1 VSREW
6 DAVTYDRLASPM
18 TRWGEA
24 VVGWLEL
31 DGDERVMDAGCG
43 TGRVTERL
51 VERLP
56 RGRVVAVDGSSAMV
70 EQARSRLRPYGE
82 RVEYVVADLSVPI
95 PVDPPVNAILSTATF
110 HWILDHDAL
119 FANLA
124 AVLRPGGQLAAQ
136 CGGAGNIATIE
147 GALREMG
154 EDFDGRKH
162 YATPQETRTRLER
175 AGFTDVE
182 TWLHDEPTELDP
194 QDVEPYLAT
203 ICLGDHVEGMADDDR
218 DRFVAE
224 VARRLPGPRIDYV
237 RLNIRARRA
246 A

>member
-24 VVGWLEL
+24 VVGWLHL

-51 VERLP
+51 MERLP
-56 RGRVVAVDGSSAMV
+56 RGDVVAVDGSSAMV
-70 EQARSRLRPYGE
+70 EQARIRLAPFGD
-82 RVEYVVADLSVPI
+82 RVTYVVADLARPI
-95 PVDPPVNAILSTATF
+95 PVEPTVDAILSTATF

-136 CGGAGNIATIE
+136 CGGAGNIASIE
-147 GALREMG
+147 AALQALG
-154 EDFDGRKH
+154 EGWEGRKH
-162 YATPQETRTRLER
+162 FATAEETRARLER

-182 TWLHDEPTELDP
+182 TWLHEEPTDLAPE
-194 QDVEPYLAT
+194 DVEPYLAT
-203 ICLGDHVEGMADDDR
+203 ICLGDHVEGMADDEQG
-218 DRFVAE
+218 RFVAD

>member
-1 VSREW
+1 MSREW

-70 EQARSRLRPYGE
+70 EQARARLSPFGE
-82 RVEYVVADLSVPI
+82 RVEYVVADLSAPI
-95 PVDPPVNAILSTATF
+95 PVDPPVDAILSTATF
-110 HWILDHDAL
+110 HWIVDHDAL

-136 CGGAGNIATIE
+136 CGGAGNIASIQA
-147 GALREMG
+147 ALREMG
-154 EDFDGRKH
+154 EGFEGRKH
-162 YATPQETRTRLER
+162 FATADETRTRLER

-203 ICLGDHVEGMADDDR
+203 ICLGDNVEGMADDER
-218 DRFVAE
+218 ERFVAE

>member
-18 TRWGEA
+18 TRWGEV

-31 DGDERVMDAGCG
+31 DGDELVMDAGCG

-70 EQARSRLRPYGE
+70 DQARARLSPFGE
-82 RVEYVVADLSVPI
+82 RVEYVVADLSLPI
-95 PVDPPVNAILSTATF
+95 PLDPPVDAILSTATF
-110 HWILDHDAL
+110 HWIVDHDAL

-136 CGGAGNIATIE
+136 CGGAGNIASIHA
-147 GALREMG
+147 ALREMG
-154 EDFDGRKH
+154 EGFEGRKH
-162 YATPQETRTRLER
+162 FATADETRMRLER

-182 TWLHDEPTELDP
+182 TWLHEEPTELDP

-203 ICLGDHVEGMADDDR
+203 ICLGDHVEALADDER
-218 DRFVAE
+218 ERFVAE

>member
-1 VSREW
+1 MTREW

-56 RGRVVAVDGSSAMV
+56 RGDVVAVDGSGAMLD
-70 EQARSRLRPYGE
+70 QARIRLAPFGD
-82 RVEYVVADLSVPI
+82 RVEYVVADLSRPI
-95 PVDPPVNAILSTATF
+95 PVDPPVDAILSTATF
-110 HWILDHDAL
+110 HWIADHDAL

-124 AVLRPGGQLAAQ
+124 TVLRPGGQLAAQ
-136 CGGAGNIATIE
+136 CGGAGNIASIQAALHELGE
-147 GALREMG
+147 G
-154 EDFDGRKH
+154 FDGRKH
-162 YATPQETRTRLER
+162 FATAEDTATRLER
-175 AGFTDVE
+175 AGFTDVQS
-182 TWLHDEPTELDP
+182 WLHDEPADLEPEDL
-194 QDVEPYLAT
+194 EPYLTT
-203 ICLGDHVEGMADDDR
+203 ICLGDHVETMNDDER
-218 DRFVAE
+218 ERFVAN

>member
-18 TRWGEA
+18 TRWGETVA
-24 VVGWLEL
+24 GWLEL
-31 DGDERVMDAGCG
+31 EGDERVMDAGCG

-51 VERLP
+51 IERLP

-70 EQARSRLRPYGE
+70 EQARARLSPFGE
-82 RVEYVVADLSVPI
+82 RVEFAVADLSQPI
-95 PVDPPVNAILSTATF
+95 RVDPPVDAILSTATF

-136 CGGAGNIATIE
+136 CGGAGNIASIQT
-147 GALREMG
+147 ALRELG
-154 EDFDGRKH
+154 EGFEGRKH
-162 YATPQETRTRLER
+162 FATADETRTRLER

-203 ICLGDHVEGMADDDR
+203 ICLGDHVEGMADDER
-218 DRFVAE
+218 ERFVAE

>member
-1 VSREW
+1 VTREW

-24 VVGWLEL
+24 VVGRLHL

-56 RGRVVAVDGSSAMV
+56 HGRVVAVDGSSAMV
-70 EQARSRLRPYGE
+70 EQARIRLASFGD
-82 RVEYVVADLSVPI
+82 RVDFLVADLARSI
-95 PVDPPVNAILSTATF
+95 PVDPPVDAILSTATF

-124 AVLRPGGQLAAQ
+124 AVIRPGGQLVAQ
-136 CGGAGNIATIE
+136 CGGAGNIASIE
-147 GALREMG
+147 AALRELG
-154 EDFDGRKH
+154 EDFAGRKH
-162 YATPQETRTRLER
+162 YATPQDTRERLER

-182 TWLHDEPTELDP
+182 TWLHDEPTELAPD
-194 QDVEPYLAT
+194 DVEPYLAT
-203 ICLGDHVEGMADDDR
+203 ICLGDHVEGMADEER
-218 DRFVAE
+218 ERFVAE

>member
-1 VSREW
+1 MTREW
-6 DAVTYDRLASPM
+6 DALTYDRLASPM

-31 DGDERVMDAGCG
+31 DGGERVMDAGCG

-70 EQARSRLRPYGE
+70 EQARARLSRFGD
-82 RVEYVVADLSVPI
+82 RVEYVVADLSERI
-95 PVDPPVNAILSTATF
+95 PVDPPVDAILSTATF
-110 HWILDHDAL
+110 HWIVDHDAL

-124 AVLRPGGQLAAQ
+124 ALLRPGGQLAAQ
-136 CGGAGNIATIE
+136 CGGAGNIASIQH
-147 GALREMG
+147 ALRDLG
-154 EDFDGRKH
+154 EDLEGRKH
-162 YATPQETRTRLER
+162 FAGAEETRRRLER
-175 AGFTDVE
+175 AGFGDVE
-182 TWLHDEPTELDP
+182 TWLHDEPTELEP

-203 ICLGDHVEGMADDDR
+203 ICLGDHVEGMADDER
-218 DRFVAE
+218 ERFVAE